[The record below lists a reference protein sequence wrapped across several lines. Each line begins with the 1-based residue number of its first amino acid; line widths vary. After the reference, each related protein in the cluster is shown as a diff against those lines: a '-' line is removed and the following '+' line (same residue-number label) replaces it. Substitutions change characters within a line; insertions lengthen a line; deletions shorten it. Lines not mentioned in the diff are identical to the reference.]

1 MLKLVNPIVE
11 GNTTTK
17 VSVGTMFELILK
29 VRVPTPTELTVML
42 EEEKDPLVKV
52 PAVVEEILMPLH

>member
-1 MLKLVNPIVE
+1 ML
-11 GNTTTK
+11 
-17 VSVGTMFELILK
+17 ELIPK

-52 PAVVEEILMPLH
+52 PAVAEEIVMPGHWLIGALLL